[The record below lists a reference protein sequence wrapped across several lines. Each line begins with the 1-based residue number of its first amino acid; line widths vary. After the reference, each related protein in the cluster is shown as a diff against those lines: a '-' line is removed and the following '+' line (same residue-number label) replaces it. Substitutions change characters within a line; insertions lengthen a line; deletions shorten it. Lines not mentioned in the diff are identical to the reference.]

1 MFDDE
6 SPLHFKRTKTTHEST
21 NSKNNK
27 YMLCDEDTD
36 DENDKY
42 KNTSE
47 DEYDG
52 VWININDL
60 P

>member
-1 MFDDE
+1 MFDE
-6 SPLHFKRTKTTHEST
+6 EAPIHFKRTKTTHDST
-21 NSKNNK
+21 NSKNK